1 MHSKCF
7 FWKRI
12 LNSSSQ
18 QFFFKGRVRKELL
31 FSSLIVAVFYYYLVF
46 SNKKKLKNRSAD
58 DVSLSEIGKF
68 RLLLLFQLPLK
79 IPGRKK
85 IASIYRKS
93 ILQNSP
99 FFIFR
104 KKLESSSCFRLAAK
118 KCQSQ
123 LFLHGEM
130 GVRIIT
136 HRSKRPTSRER
147 KNLKLNQ
154 GILVINGYYRKNQHQ
169 NRADS

>member
-1 MHSKCF
+1 MASSKKIF
-7 FWKRI
+7 FVNRCDFFPSGNLKR
-12 LNSSSQ
+12 
-18 QFFFKGRVRKELL
+18 
-31 FSSLIVAVFYYYLVF
+31 
-46 SNKKKLKNRSAD
+46 KLKKWQQT
-58 DVSLSEIGKF
+58 KF
-68 RLLLLFQLPLK
+68 AYLAERNVVCRPVFQLLLQ

-85 IASIYRKS
+85 IALIYKTQ

-104 KKLESSSCFRLAAK
+104 SKLEGSSCFRLAAT

-123 LFLHGEM
+123 PFLHGEI

-154 GILVINGYYRKNQHQ
+154 GILVINRYYRKNQHQ